1 METIETFR
9 YLMSRA
15 NDIYNNRIEKVLR
28 EMDSVML
35 YTLPTNEA
43 WTLDRFLD
51 EIKGTCTEAANDLHR
66 SSVMIED
73 AVEDLISLA
82 MQSLNMHDQDNE
94 DGADGSAGGSGIGSP
109 TESGDEGTSRL
120 PKAAIAFF
128 KRTKKHDSAS
138 SSVIGGGGDSN
149 LLHVVDKNS
158 QVCPP
163 SRALFLIHFQFTL
176 F

>member
-1 METIETFR
+1 MISKNILKKIETLLKNVEISVQCMETIETFR

-51 EIKGTCTEAANDLHR
+51 EIKGTCKEAANDLHR

-73 AVEDLISLA
+73 AVEDLISLGKLC
-82 MQSLNMHDQDNE
+82 LNNK
-94 DGADGSAGGSGIGSP
+94 
-109 TESGDEGTSRL
+109 L
-120 PKAAIAFF
+120 
-128 KRTKKHDSAS
+128 
-138 SSVIGGGGDSN
+138 
-149 LLHVVDKNS
+149 
-158 QVCPP
+158 
-163 SRALFLIHFQFTL
+163 
-176 F
+176 

>member
-51 EIKGTCTEAANDLHR
+51 EIKGTCKDAANDLHR
-66 SSVMIED
+66 SSVMVNRITENQREGSRRLIEIIF
-73 AVEDLISLA
+73 EQI
-82 MQSLNMHDQDNE
+82 
-94 DGADGSAGGSGIGSP
+94 
-109 TESGDEGTSRL
+109 
-120 PKAAIAFF
+120 
-128 KRTKKHDSAS
+128 
-138 SSVIGGGGDSN
+138 VIE
-149 LLHVVDKNS
+149 KN
-158 QVCPP
+158 
-163 SRALFLIHFQFTL
+163 
-176 F
+176 

>member
-1 METIETFR
+1 MISKNIFKKFETLLINVEISVQCMETIETFR

-51 EIKGTCTEAANDLHR
+51 EIKGTCKEAANDLHR

-73 AVEDLISLA
+73 AVEDLISLGKLCLNNKLWLKRRIDCWNDSKLSNWSWFT
-82 MQSLNMHDQDNE
+82 SLHKV
-94 DGADGSAGGSGIGSP
+94 SF
-109 TESGDEGTSRL
+109 
-120 PKAAIAFF
+120 IALYQL
-128 KRTKKHDSAS
+128 KS
-138 SSVIGGGGDSN
+138 SEN
-149 LLHVVDKNS
+149 
-158 QVCPP
+158 
-163 SRALFLIHFQFTL
+163 
-176 F
+176 

>member
-94 DGADGSAGGSGIGSP
+94 EGPDGQEEINDIGNDK
-109 TESGDEGTSRL
+109 EV
-120 PKAAIAFF
+120 
-128 KRTKKHDSAS
+128 SAS
-138 SSVIGGGGDSN
+138 I
-149 LLHVVDKNS
+149 
-158 QVCPP
+158 PT
-163 SRALFLIHFQFTL
+163 FLISEIISSR
-176 F
+176 